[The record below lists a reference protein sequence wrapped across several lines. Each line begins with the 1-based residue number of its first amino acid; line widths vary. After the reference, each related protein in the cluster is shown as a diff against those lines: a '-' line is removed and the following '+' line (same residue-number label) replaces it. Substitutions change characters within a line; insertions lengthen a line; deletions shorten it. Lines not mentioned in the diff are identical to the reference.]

1 MFYSQIHCY
10 LFHKFLDHLLF
21 HFYDL
26 GIGPL
31 LTENNNL
38 LFVSFLLIMSSNK
51 CLNYYLIFL
60 IPTDSPNL
68 NLTLLLVV
76 IHKSLFLS
84 LCTLLSYS
92 FSFLL
97 CMILVQALIIIKIY
111 CWCLCFW
118 SADESFTSW
127 SKYWWIISFC
137 LLFWYFESRD
147 FISTWTRLKHFF

>member
-1 MFYSQIHCY
+1 MHLALNQVLSLHLQISVIYHQCILHWFCYMFYSQIHCY

-111 CWCLCFW
+111 C
-118 SADESFTSW
+118 
-127 SKYWWIISFC
+127 
-137 LLFWYFESRD
+137 
-147 FISTWTRLKHFF
+147 